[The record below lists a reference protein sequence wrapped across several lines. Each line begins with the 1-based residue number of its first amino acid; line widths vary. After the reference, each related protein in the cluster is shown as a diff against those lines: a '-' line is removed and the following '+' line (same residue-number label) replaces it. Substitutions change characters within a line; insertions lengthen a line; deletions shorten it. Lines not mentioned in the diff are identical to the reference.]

1 MRVALL
7 IILAASSMSAATPAR
22 AQTYDPRYPV
32 CLQTFG
38 PFQGIDCS
46 YTSMQQCKF
55 ATGIRA
61 SQCIVNPYY
70 SRGKRQRQRP
80 AY

>member
-1 MRVALL
+1 MRVGPLT
-7 IILAASSMSAATPAR
+7 ILAIGLTFAAAPSH

-46 YTSMQQCKF
+46 YISIQQCKL
-55 ATGIRA
+55 AAGIRA
-61 SQCIVNPYY
+61 SQCIANPYY
-70 SRGKRQRQRP
+70 GRSKQQRRRP
-80 AY
+80 AH

>member
-1 MRVALL
+1 MRVTLL
-7 IILAASSMSAATPAR
+7 TVLAIGVMLTAAPAR
-22 AQTYDPRYPV
+22 AQTYDSRYPV

-46 YTSMQQCKF
+46 YTSMAQCKF
-55 ATGIRA
+55 STGIRA
-61 SQCIVNPYY
+61 SQCITNPYY
-70 SRGKRQRQRP
+70 GHSRRR

>member
-1 MRVALL
+1 MPV
-7 IILAASSMSAATPAR
+7 ATPAR

-38 PFQGIDCS
+38 PLQGIDCS
-46 YTSMQQCKF
+46 YTSIQQCKF

-61 SQCIVNPYY
+61 SQCIRNPYY
-70 SRGKRQRQRP
+70 GRSNRQRQRP

>member
-1 MRVALL
+1 MRVTLL
-7 IILAASSMSAATPAR
+7 TMLAAGMIAATATAR
-22 AQTYDPRYPV
+22 AQTYDPRYPI

-46 YTSMQQCKF
+46 YISMTQCRF

-61 SQCIVNPYY
+61 SQCITNPYY
-70 SRGKRQRQRP
+70 GRSKRR
-80 AY
+80 AH

>member
-1 MRVALL
+1 MRATLPIV
-7 IILAASSMSAATPAR
+7 LATCSIFAAEPSH

-38 PFQGIDCS
+38 PFQAIDCS
-46 YTSMQQCKF
+46 YTSLQQCKF

-61 SQCIVNPYY
+61 SQCISNPYY
-70 SRGKRQRQRP
+70 GRGKRQRP

>member
-7 IILAASSMSAATPAR
+7 TILAAGMISAASPAS

-46 YTSMQQCKF
+46 YTSIAQCKV

-61 SQCIVNPYY
+61 SQCITNPYY
-70 SRGKRQRQRP
+70 ARSKPRSR
-80 AY
+80 